1 MNSLNTELSPDFLQ
15 KLFNKIDTL
24 TDIISEQTATINKQ
38 NATINKQT
46 ETINK
51 LTETIQKQEI
61 QIAEL
66 KEKLNKNSKNSSK
79 PPSSDGLNKPQ
90 PKSLRKS
97 SDKKQGAQKGHK
109 GSGFSITQK
118 PDDIIPHIPDACKK
132 CSSFGKCSKSC
143 VVAEK
148 RYEVDVVVQT
158 KVILHQVM
166 SVECPKC
173 DNEILKGDFPAHI
186 TSTMQYG
193 QNLQALVIAL
203 NTIGMVSIHRTH
215 EILSDLFCIP
225 ISTGTIHKMVT
236 ECAKKILPII
246 DVIKE
251 KIIASPIVHF
261 DETGTRVDNK
271 TRWVHNASNS
281 KYTYLTVEDKRGYE
295 GMESSGILPN
305 YTGIAVHD
313 CWSSY
318 WKYDAVL
325 HAVCCAHLL
334 RELTGVKENH
344 PTQVWA
350 SKMIELLLD
359 MKKQRDK
366 AVFMSKDG
374 LSYYYT
380 HKFHQKYQSIIE
392 EARELNPIPEKV
404 PGKRG
409 RQGKGKI
416 RALIERLFDYE
427 ASVCLF
433 TKNFNVPFDN
443 NQAERDVRMI
453 KVKTKVAGCF
463 RTLEGAQNFMTIMSY
478 LGTAKKHGISPMK
491 ALRKALSD
499 EGDFIFA

>member
-1 MNSLNTELSPDFLQ
+1 LNTESSPDFLQ

-24 TDIISEQTATINKQ
+24 TDTISEQTATINK
-38 NATINKQT
+38 
-46 ETINK
+46 
-51 LTETIQKQEI
+51 LTETIQTLQQEN
-61 QIAEL
+61 AEL

-79 PPSSDGLNKPQ
+79 PPSSDGLSKPH

-97 SDKKQGAQKGHK
+97 SDKKQGAQEGHK
-109 GSGFSITQK
+109 GSGFSITQE
-118 PDDIIPHIPDACKK
+118 PDEIVPHIPDTCKD
-132 CSSFGKCSKSC
+132 CSFFGKCSKSC
-143 VVAEK
+143 TVAEK
-148 RYEVDVVVQT
+148 RYEVDIVVKTQ
-158 KVILHQVM
+158 VILHQVM
-166 SVECPKC
+166 SIKCPKC
-173 DNEILKGDFPAHI
+173 DNQILCGAFPEYI

-193 QNLQALVIAL
+193 QNLQALVIAF
-203 NTIGMVSIHRTH
+203 NTIGMVSINRTH

-236 ECAKKILPII
+236 ECAQKILPII

-295 GMESSGILPN
+295 GMESSGILPE

-318 WKYDAVL
+318 WKYDAIV

-334 RELTGVKENH
+334 RELTGIKENH
-344 PTQVWA
+344 PEQVWA
-350 SKMIELLLD
+350 SKMIKLLLD

-374 LSYYYT
+374 LTYYYM
-380 HKFHQKYQSIIE
+380 HKFHKSYQSIIE
-392 EARELNPIPEKV
+392 EAREINPIPEKV

-416 RALIERLFDYE
+416 RALVERLFDYE
-427 ASVCLF
+427 ASICLF
-433 TKNFNVPFDN
+433 TKNL
-443 NQAERDVRMI
+443 MYHSTII
-453 KVKTKVAGCF
+453 KLNAMYGW
-463 RTLEGAQNFMTIMSY
+463 
-478 LGTAKKHGISPMK
+478 
-491 ALRKALSD
+491 
-499 EGDFIFA
+499 

>member
-1 MNSLNTELSPDFLQ
+1 MNNDFIKTL
-15 KLFNKIDTL
+15 LDKIDYL
-24 TDIISEQTATINKQ
+24 TALSSEQAQIISEQA
-38 NATINKQT
+38 A
-46 ETINK
+46 TINK
-51 LTETIQKQEI
+51 LTEIIKKQEI
-61 QIAEL
+61 EIAEL

-79 PPSSDGLNKPQ
+79 PPSTDGLNKPQ
-90 PKSLRKS
+90 PKSLRKP

-109 GSGFSITQK
+109 GSGFSITQD
-118 PDDIIPHIPDACKK
+118 PDDIISHIPDACKN
-132 CSSFGKCSKSC
+132 CSSFGNCSNSC

-158 KVILHQVM
+158 KVILHQAM

-173 DNEILKGDFPAHI
+173 NNEILKGEFPENI

-203 NTIGMVSIHRTH
+203 NTIGMVSINRTH

-246 DVIKE
+246 DEIKE
-251 KIIASPIVHF
+251 KLIASPIVHF

-281 KYTYLTVEDKRGYE
+281 KYTYLTVEDKRGHK
-295 GMESSGILPN
+295 GMESSGILPK
-305 YTGIAVHD
+305 YKGIAVHD
-313 CWSSY
+313 CWQSY
-318 WKYDAVL
+318 WKYDAVV
-325 HAVCCAHLL
+325 HAICCAHLL
-334 RELTGVKENH
+334 RELIGIKENH
-344 PTQVWA
+344 PDQIWA
-350 SKMIELLLD
+350 QKMIDLLLD

-380 HKFHQKYQSIIE
+380 HKFHQTYQTIIE
-392 EARELNPIPEKV
+392 EARELNPIPEKE

-409 RQGKGKI
+409 RQAKGKI
-416 RALIERLFDYE
+416 RSLIDRLFDNE
-427 ASVCLF
+427 DSVCLF
-433 TKNFNVPFDN
+433 IKNFNVPFDN
-443 NQAERDVRMI
+443 NQAERDVRMV

-463 RTLEGAQNFMTIMSY
+463 RTLEGAKNFLTIMSY

-499 EGDFIFA
+499 EGEFIFA

>member
-1 MNSLNTELSPDFLQ
+1 MSSLNTELSPDFLQ

-24 TDIISEQTATINKQ
+24 NDIISEQA
-38 NATINKQT
+38 A
-46 ETINK
+46 TINK
-51 LTETIQKQEI
+51 LTATIQKQEI
-61 QIAEL
+61 EIAEL

-79 PPSSDGLNKPQ
+79 PPSSDGLSKPQ

-97 SDKKQGAQKGHK
+97 SGKKQGAQKGHK
-109 GSGFSITQK
+109 GSSFSITQE
-118 PDDIIPHIPDACKK
+118 PDDTIPHIPDECKN

-143 VVAEK
+143 TVAEK
-148 RYEVDVVVQT
+148 RYEVDIVIQT

-173 DNEILKGDFPAHI
+173 GNEILKGNFPEHI
-186 TSTMQYG
+186 TATMQYG
-193 QNLQALVIAL
+193 QNLQALAIAL
-203 NTIGMVSIHRTH
+203 NTIGMVSINRTH

-236 ECAKKILPII
+236 ECAQKILPII

-295 GMESSGILPN
+295 GMESSGILPE

-318 WKYDAVL
+318 WKYDDVT

-334 RELTGVKENH
+334 RELTGIKENY
-344 PTQVWA
+344 PEQAWA
-350 SKMIELLLD
+350 SKMIDLLLD
-359 MKKQRDK
+359 MKKQKDK
-366 AVFMSKDG
+366 AVFMSKDE

-380 HKFHQKYQSIIE
+380 HKFHKEYQSIIE
-392 EARELNPIPEKV
+392 EARKLNPIPEKV

-416 RALIERLFDYE
+416 RALIERLFDNE
-427 ASVCLF
+427 GSICLF

-443 NQAERDVRMI
+443 NQAERDVRMV

-463 RTLEGAQNFMTIMSY
+463 RTLDGAKNFMTIMSY
-478 LGTAKKHGISPMK
+478 LGTAKKQGISPMK
-491 ALRKALSD
+491 ALIKALSN
-499 EGDFIFA
+499 ECNFIFA

>member
-1 MNSLNTELSPDFLQ
+1 MTAEITNDFIKTLSDR
-15 KLFNKIDTL
+15 IDYL
-24 TDIISEQTATINKQ
+24 TALSSEQAQIISEQA
-38 NATINKQT
+38 A
-46 ETINK
+46 TINK
-51 LTETIQKQEI
+51 LTETIRKQEI
-61 QIAEL
+61 EIAEL

-97 SDKKQGAQKGHK
+97 SDKKQGAQNGHK
-109 GSGFSITQK
+109 GSGFSITQD
-118 PDDIIPHIPDACKK
+118 PDDIIPYIPDACKN
-132 CSSFGKCSKSC
+132 CLSFSKCSKSC

-158 KVILHQVM
+158 KVILHQAI

-173 DNEILKGDFPAHI
+173 NNEILKG
-186 TSTMQYG
+186 
-193 QNLQALVIAL
+193 
-203 NTIGMVSIHRTH
+203 
-215 EILSDLFCIP
+215 IP
-225 ISTGTIHKMVT
+225 ISTGTIHKIVT

-251 KIIASPIVHF
+251 KLIASPIVHF

-281 KYTYLTVEDKRGYE
+281 KYTYLTVEDKRGHE
-295 GMESSGILPN
+295 GMDSSGILPK
-305 YTGIAVHD
+305 YKGIAVHD
-313 CWSSY
+313 CWASY
-318 WKYDAVL
+318 WKYADVV

-334 RELTGVKENH
+334 RELTGIKENH
-344 PTQVWA
+344 PEQMWA
-350 SKMIELLLD
+350 QKMLNLLLD

-374 LSYYYT
+374 LSYYYR
-380 HKFHQKYQSIIE
+380 HKFHQTYQSIIE
-392 EARELNPIPEKV
+392 EARELNPIPEKE

-409 RQGKGKI
+409 RKGKGKI
-416 RALIERLFDYE
+416 RSLIERLFDYE
-427 ASVCLF
+427 DEVCLF

-478 LGTAKKHGISPMK
+478 LGTAKKQGISPMK
-491 ALRKALSD
+491 ALIKSLCS

>member
-1 MNSLNTELSPDFLQ
+1 MSSLNSELSPDFIQ

-24 TDIISEQTATINKQ
+24 TDIISEQTATINKL
-38 NATINKQT
+38 N
-46 ETINK
+46 ETIIK
-51 LTETIQKQEI
+51 LNETIQKQELE
-61 QIAEL
+61 IAEL

-118 PDDIIPHIPDACKK
+118 PDEIIPHMPDACKN

-143 VVAEK
+143 VIAEK

-158 KVILHQVM
+158 KVILHQAM

-173 DNEILKGDFPAHI
+173 HNEILKGDFPTHI
-186 TSTMQYG
+186 KSTTQYG

-203 NTIGMVSIHRTH
+203 NTIGMVSINRTH

-246 DVIKE
+246 KVIKE
-251 KIIASPIVHF
+251 RLIASPIVHF

-271 TRWVHNASNS
+271 TQWVHNASNS
-281 KYTYLTVEDKRGYE
+281 KYTYLTVEEKRGYK
-295 GMESSGILPN
+295 GMESSGILPK
-305 YTGIAVHD
+305 YIGIAVHD
-313 CWSSY
+313 CWASY
-318 WKYDAVL
+318 WKYSNVT
-325 HAVCCAHLL
+325 HAICCAHLL
-334 RELTGVKENH
+334 RELTGIKEND

-350 SKMIELLLD
+350 QKMIDLLLD

-366 AVFMSKDG
+366 TVFMSKEG

-380 HKFHQKYQSIIE
+380 HGFHKKYQSIIE
-392 EARELNPIPEKV
+392 EARELNPISEKV

-416 RALIERLFDYE
+416 RALIERFFDNE

-433 TKNFNVPFDN
+433 TQNFNVPFDN
-443 NQAERDVRMI
+443 NQAERDVRMV

-463 RTLEGAQNFMTIMSY
+463 RTLEGAQSFMTIMSY
-478 LGTAKKHGISPMK
+478 LGTAKKHSISAMK